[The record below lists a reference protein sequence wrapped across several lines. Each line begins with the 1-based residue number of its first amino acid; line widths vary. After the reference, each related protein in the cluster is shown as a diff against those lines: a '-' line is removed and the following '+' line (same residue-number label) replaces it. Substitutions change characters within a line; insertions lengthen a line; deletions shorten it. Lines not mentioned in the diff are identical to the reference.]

1 MQWLEQTNP
10 TETEDRVFRLWG
22 LKDAGASGKS
32 VAAAA
37 LDLLRT
43 QRPDGGWSQLDTP
56 AESARTKASDGKI
69 NPALTSDAYA
79 TGSALVALHL
89 AGGISTDDP
98 AFRRGLEF
106 LLRTQRADG
115 TWFIKSRS
123 RPFQTYFES
132 GFPHGPDQFI
142 SAAGSG
148 WATAALV
155 LACPAT

>member
-1 MQWLEQTNP
+1 M
-10 TETEDRVFRLWG
+10 
-22 LKDAGASGKS
+22 AGVSS
-32 VAAAA
+32 
-37 LDLLRT
+37 T
-43 QRPDGGWSQLDTP
+43 TP
-56 AESARTKASDGKI
+56 AEPAKTKASEGKI
-69 NPALTSDAYA
+69 NAALTSDAYA

-89 AGGISTDDP
+89 AGGAATDDP
-98 AFRRGLEF
+98 AYRRGLEF
-106 LLRTQRADG
+106 LLRDQRTDG

-155 LACPAT
+155 LACPVPRSGRNVVQPNSKQ